1 VQTQRLFGGESHRF
15 LQAQGIRI
23 VFVGLHRGM
32 LISLLTPC
40 LAEVLARTKL
50 PRPEKT
56 ADEYPVVAR
65 KTTTSSLRKTV
76 AT

>member
-1 VQTQRLFGGESHRF
+1 
-15 LQAQGIRI
+15 
-23 VFVGLHRGM
+23 M